1 VDVVDVGVW
10 AIAGLAAPMVNKAAR
25 IRVRF
30 TGRSVGVNLRVG
42 PGLSGS
48 VLQGGLSR
56 SGHRRLVGS
65 ALGAGYPET
74 PSASRDR
81 PPGRPVCERAPRTAV
96 ALGGWLQRSCLTPG
110 VAFQA

>member
-30 TGRSVGVNLRVG
+30 TGRSVGVNLRVS

-48 VLQGGLSR
+48 VLQGLSR
-56 SGHRRLVGS
+56 SGHRRLVRS

-74 PSASRDR
+74 PSVSRDR
-81 PPGRPVCERAPRTAV
+81 PPGRP
-96 ALGGWLQRSCLTPG
+96 GNQRSASELDRRRWLPPGCLTPG